1 MDSNGHNGIKGLR
14 VLLSGPAA
22 DGVATMLAH
31 QPAISLVRPTG
42 LAETQASADVAL
54 HVLES
59 SSVHGELPHARELR
73 VPLILAAYGEPN
85 GIVETGLAVGA
96 ADVLVLP
103 QPAETLVFALRK
115 AAAAAVS
122 ANGYRGKVV
131 TVFSPKGGSGKT
143 VLATNLAAAT
153 ARSGVETLLI
163 DLDLQF
169 GDSALTL
176 AVSPRATIADLA
188 ASAGDI
194 DLEKLKA
201 FVSTDSRTGL
211 SLLPSPKRPEEADLV
226 GAPQLA
232 AMLEAARGGFGAVVI
247 DTGPLFDAPMLA
259 ALDHSEQLLL
269 VCNPEVTSL
278 KNVRIGLE
286 TIDRL
291 GFPRERVSLVANRI
305 GAAGAVARDDIE
317 DALDTKIAF
326 ELPDDPEVPAAIN
339 RALPVV
345 LANEGASFS
354 QAAGRLADT
363 VFAGARAEDDAPA
376 APLRAEGTSM
386 SASTSTAASP
396 RNDASVLAER
406 LQVDRAQARAR
417 ARDPHAEL
425 KTRIHRA
432 CIAKL
437 GAAFLNLEGADE
449 LERRV
454 QEIVSEE
461 LKGEEVPLSPSER
474 ALLERQIGDDILG
487 YGPLEPFLRDPSVT
501 EIMVNGYDQLY
512 IERGG
517 VIQETDASF
526 LDDAHVLRII
536 DRIVSQ
542 VGRRIDESSPMVDA
556 RLPDGSRVNA
566 IIPPLALRGPSLTIR
581 KFAQDALTLE
591 SLVELGTMTPQT
603 ADFLAQCVRGKLNI
617 LISGGTGTGKTTLL
631 NAVSQ
636 FVPAGERIVTVE
648 DAAELRLQ
656 QRHVV
661 PLESRP
667 PNVEGE
673 GEVRIRDL
681 VRNALRMRPDRIIV
695 GEVRGAEALDM
706 LQAMNTGHDGSLTT
720 IHANSARDALHRLEM
735 LVLMAGVEL
744 PVKAI
749 REQIAGGFDLLVHI
763 ARLVDGSR
771 RVTQIT
777 EIAGME
783 GDVVTLQD
791 LFVARRPAKRGPAA
805 NRVCSGR
812 SRPPGCGPEFLAQ
825 VDGERRRAAASIWLG
840 HA

>member
-42 LAETQASADVAL
+42 LAETQTSADVAL

-59 SSVHGELPHARELR
+59 SSAHGELPHARELR

-115 AAAAAVS
+115 AAAAAAS
-122 ANGYRGKVV
+122 ANGDRGKVV

-153 ARSGVETLLI
+153 ARSGVDTLLI

-232 AMLEAARGGFGAVVI
+232 AILEAARSGFGAVVI

-259 ALDHSEQLLL
+259 ALDHTEQLLL

-345 LANEGASFS
+345 LADEGTSFS

-363 VFAGARAEDDAPA
+363 VFAGARAKDDAPRRRFG
-376 APLRAEGTSM
+376 LR
-386 SASTSTAASP
+386 
-396 RNDASVLAER
+396 
-406 LQVDRAQARAR
+406 
-417 ARDPHAEL
+417 
-425 KTRIHRA
+425 
-432 CIAKL
+432 
-437 GAAFLNLEGADE
+437 
-449 LERRV
+449 
-454 QEIVSEE
+454 
-461 LKGEEVPLSPSER
+461 
-474 ALLERQIGDDILG
+474 
-487 YGPLEPFLRDPSVT
+487 
-501 EIMVNGYDQLY
+501 
-512 IERGG
+512 
-517 VIQETDASF
+517 
-526 LDDAHVLRII
+526 
-536 DRIVSQ
+536 
-542 VGRRIDESSPMVDA
+542 GRR
-556 RLPDGSRVNA
+556 
-566 IIPPLALRGPSLTIR
+566 
-581 KFAQDALTLE
+581 
-591 SLVELGTMTPQT
+591 
-603 ADFLAQCVRGKLNI
+603 
-617 LISGGTGTGKTTLL
+617 
-631 NAVSQ
+631 
-636 FVPAGERIVTVE
+636 
-648 DAAELRLQ
+648 
-656 QRHVV
+656 
-661 PLESRP
+661 
-667 PNVEGE
+667 
-673 GEVRIRDL
+673 
-681 VRNALRMRPDRIIV
+681 
-695 GEVRGAEALDM
+695 
-706 LQAMNTGHDGSLTT
+706 
-720 IHANSARDALHRLEM
+720 
-735 LVLMAGVEL
+735 
-744 PVKAI
+744 
-749 REQIAGGFDLLVHI
+749 
-763 ARLVDGSR
+763 
-771 RVTQIT
+771 
-777 EIAGME
+777 
-783 GDVVTLQD
+783 
-791 LFVARRPAKRGPAA
+791 
-805 NRVCSGR
+805 
-812 SRPPGCGPEFLAQ
+812 
-825 VDGERRRAAASIWLG
+825 
-840 HA
+840 

>member
-14 VLLSGPAA
+14 VRLSGPAA

-42 LAETQASADVAL
+42 LAETQTSADVAL

-59 SSVHGELPHARELR
+59 SAVHGELPHARELR

-115 AAAAAVS
+115 AAAAAAS
-122 ANGYRGKVV
+122 ANGDRGKVV

-194 DLEKLKA
+194 DVEKLKA

-232 AMLEAARGGFGAVVI
+232 AILEAARSGFGAVVI

-345 LANEGASFS
+345 LADEGTSFS

-363 VFAGARAEDDAPA
+363 VFAGARAKDDAPRRRFG
-376 APLRAEGTSM
+376 LR
-386 SASTSTAASP
+386 
-396 RNDASVLAER
+396 
-406 LQVDRAQARAR
+406 
-417 ARDPHAEL
+417 
-425 KTRIHRA
+425 
-432 CIAKL
+432 
-437 GAAFLNLEGADE
+437 
-449 LERRV
+449 
-454 QEIVSEE
+454 
-461 LKGEEVPLSPSER
+461 
-474 ALLERQIGDDILG
+474 
-487 YGPLEPFLRDPSVT
+487 
-501 EIMVNGYDQLY
+501 
-512 IERGG
+512 
-517 VIQETDASF
+517 
-526 LDDAHVLRII
+526 
-536 DRIVSQ
+536 
-542 VGRRIDESSPMVDA
+542 GRR
-556 RLPDGSRVNA
+556 
-566 IIPPLALRGPSLTIR
+566 
-581 KFAQDALTLE
+581 
-591 SLVELGTMTPQT
+591 
-603 ADFLAQCVRGKLNI
+603 
-617 LISGGTGTGKTTLL
+617 
-631 NAVSQ
+631 
-636 FVPAGERIVTVE
+636 
-648 DAAELRLQ
+648 
-656 QRHVV
+656 
-661 PLESRP
+661 
-667 PNVEGE
+667 
-673 GEVRIRDL
+673 
-681 VRNALRMRPDRIIV
+681 
-695 GEVRGAEALDM
+695 
-706 LQAMNTGHDGSLTT
+706 
-720 IHANSARDALHRLEM
+720 
-735 LVLMAGVEL
+735 
-744 PVKAI
+744 
-749 REQIAGGFDLLVHI
+749 
-763 ARLVDGSR
+763 
-771 RVTQIT
+771 
-777 EIAGME
+777 
-783 GDVVTLQD
+783 
-791 LFVARRPAKRGPAA
+791 
-805 NRVCSGR
+805 
-812 SRPPGCGPEFLAQ
+812 
-825 VDGERRRAAASIWLG
+825 
-840 HA
+840 

>member
-1 MDSNGHNGIKGLR
+1 MDSNGHNGIRGLR

-42 LAETQASADVAL
+42 LAETQTSADVAL

-115 AAAAAVS
+115 AAAAAAS
-122 ANGYRGKVV
+122 ANGDRGKVV

-153 ARSGVETLLI
+153 ARSGVDTLLI

-232 AMLEAARGGFGAVVI
+232 AILEAARSGFGAVVI

-259 ALDHSEQLLL
+259 ALDHTEQLLL

-345 LANEGASFS
+345 LADEGTSFS

-363 VFAGARAEDDAPA
+363 VFAGARAKDDAPRRRFG
-376 APLRAEGTSM
+376 LR
-386 SASTSTAASP
+386 
-396 RNDASVLAER
+396 
-406 LQVDRAQARAR
+406 
-417 ARDPHAEL
+417 
-425 KTRIHRA
+425 
-432 CIAKL
+432 
-437 GAAFLNLEGADE
+437 
-449 LERRV
+449 
-454 QEIVSEE
+454 
-461 LKGEEVPLSPSER
+461 
-474 ALLERQIGDDILG
+474 
-487 YGPLEPFLRDPSVT
+487 
-501 EIMVNGYDQLY
+501 
-512 IERGG
+512 
-517 VIQETDASF
+517 
-526 LDDAHVLRII
+526 
-536 DRIVSQ
+536 
-542 VGRRIDESSPMVDA
+542 GRR
-556 RLPDGSRVNA
+556 
-566 IIPPLALRGPSLTIR
+566 
-581 KFAQDALTLE
+581 
-591 SLVELGTMTPQT
+591 
-603 ADFLAQCVRGKLNI
+603 
-617 LISGGTGTGKTTLL
+617 
-631 NAVSQ
+631 
-636 FVPAGERIVTVE
+636 
-648 DAAELRLQ
+648 
-656 QRHVV
+656 
-661 PLESRP
+661 
-667 PNVEGE
+667 
-673 GEVRIRDL
+673 
-681 VRNALRMRPDRIIV
+681 
-695 GEVRGAEALDM
+695 
-706 LQAMNTGHDGSLTT
+706 
-720 IHANSARDALHRLEM
+720 
-735 LVLMAGVEL
+735 
-744 PVKAI
+744 
-749 REQIAGGFDLLVHI
+749 
-763 ARLVDGSR
+763 
-771 RVTQIT
+771 
-777 EIAGME
+777 
-783 GDVVTLQD
+783 
-791 LFVARRPAKRGPAA
+791 
-805 NRVCSGR
+805 
-812 SRPPGCGPEFLAQ
+812 
-825 VDGERRRAAASIWLG
+825 
-840 HA
+840 

>member
-42 LAETQASADVAL
+42 LAETQTSADVAL

-59 SSVHGELPHARELR
+59 SSAHGELPHARELG

-115 AAAAAVS
+115 AAAAAAS
-122 ANGYRGKVV
+122 ANGDRGKVV

-153 ARSGVETLLI
+153 ARSGVDTLLI

-232 AMLEAARGGFGAVVI
+232 AILEAARSGFGAVVI

-259 ALDHSEQLLL
+259 ALDHTEQLLL

-345 LANEGASFS
+345 LADEGTSFS

-363 VFAGARAEDDAPA
+363 VFAGARAKDDAPRRRFG
-376 APLRAEGTSM
+376 LR
-386 SASTSTAASP
+386 
-396 RNDASVLAER
+396 
-406 LQVDRAQARAR
+406 
-417 ARDPHAEL
+417 
-425 KTRIHRA
+425 
-432 CIAKL
+432 
-437 GAAFLNLEGADE
+437 
-449 LERRV
+449 
-454 QEIVSEE
+454 
-461 LKGEEVPLSPSER
+461 
-474 ALLERQIGDDILG
+474 
-487 YGPLEPFLRDPSVT
+487 
-501 EIMVNGYDQLY
+501 
-512 IERGG
+512 
-517 VIQETDASF
+517 
-526 LDDAHVLRII
+526 
-536 DRIVSQ
+536 
-542 VGRRIDESSPMVDA
+542 GRR
-556 RLPDGSRVNA
+556 
-566 IIPPLALRGPSLTIR
+566 
-581 KFAQDALTLE
+581 
-591 SLVELGTMTPQT
+591 
-603 ADFLAQCVRGKLNI
+603 
-617 LISGGTGTGKTTLL
+617 
-631 NAVSQ
+631 
-636 FVPAGERIVTVE
+636 
-648 DAAELRLQ
+648 
-656 QRHVV
+656 
-661 PLESRP
+661 
-667 PNVEGE
+667 
-673 GEVRIRDL
+673 
-681 VRNALRMRPDRIIV
+681 
-695 GEVRGAEALDM
+695 
-706 LQAMNTGHDGSLTT
+706 
-720 IHANSARDALHRLEM
+720 
-735 LVLMAGVEL
+735 
-744 PVKAI
+744 
-749 REQIAGGFDLLVHI
+749 
-763 ARLVDGSR
+763 
-771 RVTQIT
+771 
-777 EIAGME
+777 
-783 GDVVTLQD
+783 
-791 LFVARRPAKRGPAA
+791 
-805 NRVCSGR
+805 
-812 SRPPGCGPEFLAQ
+812 
-825 VDGERRRAAASIWLG
+825 
-840 HA
+840 

>member
-22 DGVATMLAH
+22 DGVATMLQH

-42 LAETQASADVAL
+42 LAETQTSADVAL

-115 AAAAAVS
+115 AAAAAAS
-122 ANGYRGKVV
+122 ANGDRGKVV

-153 ARSGVETLLI
+153 ARSGVDTLLI

-188 ASAGDI
+188 ASAGDV
-194 DLEKLKA
+194 DVEKLKA

-232 AMLEAARGGFGAVVI
+232 AILEAARSGFGAVVI

-269 VCNPEVTSL
+269 ICNPEVTSL

-345 LANEGASFS
+345 LADEGTSFS

-363 VFAGARAEDDAPA
+363 VFAGAKAKDDAPRRRFG
-376 APLRAEGTSM
+376 LR
-386 SASTSTAASP
+386 
-396 RNDASVLAER
+396 
-406 LQVDRAQARAR
+406 
-417 ARDPHAEL
+417 
-425 KTRIHRA
+425 
-432 CIAKL
+432 
-437 GAAFLNLEGADE
+437 
-449 LERRV
+449 
-454 QEIVSEE
+454 
-461 LKGEEVPLSPSER
+461 
-474 ALLERQIGDDILG
+474 
-487 YGPLEPFLRDPSVT
+487 
-501 EIMVNGYDQLY
+501 
-512 IERGG
+512 
-517 VIQETDASF
+517 
-526 LDDAHVLRII
+526 
-536 DRIVSQ
+536 
-542 VGRRIDESSPMVDA
+542 GRR
-556 RLPDGSRVNA
+556 
-566 IIPPLALRGPSLTIR
+566 
-581 KFAQDALTLE
+581 
-591 SLVELGTMTPQT
+591 
-603 ADFLAQCVRGKLNI
+603 
-617 LISGGTGTGKTTLL
+617 
-631 NAVSQ
+631 
-636 FVPAGERIVTVE
+636 
-648 DAAELRLQ
+648 
-656 QRHVV
+656 
-661 PLESRP
+661 
-667 PNVEGE
+667 
-673 GEVRIRDL
+673 
-681 VRNALRMRPDRIIV
+681 
-695 GEVRGAEALDM
+695 
-706 LQAMNTGHDGSLTT
+706 
-720 IHANSARDALHRLEM
+720 
-735 LVLMAGVEL
+735 
-744 PVKAI
+744 
-749 REQIAGGFDLLVHI
+749 
-763 ARLVDGSR
+763 
-771 RVTQIT
+771 
-777 EIAGME
+777 
-783 GDVVTLQD
+783 
-791 LFVARRPAKRGPAA
+791 
-805 NRVCSGR
+805 
-812 SRPPGCGPEFLAQ
+812 
-825 VDGERRRAAASIWLG
+825 
-840 HA
+840 

>member
-1 MDSNGHNGIKGLR
+1 MDSNGHNGIRGLR

-42 LAETQASADVAL
+42 LAETQTSADVAL

-115 AAAAAVS
+115 AAAAAAS
-122 ANGYRGKVV
+122 ASGDRGKVV

-211 SLLPSPKRPEEADLV
+211 SLLPAPKRPEEADLV

-232 AMLEAARGGFGAVVI
+232 AILEAARSGFGAVVI

-259 ALDHSEQLLL
+259 ALDHTEQLLL

-345 LANEGASFS
+345 LADEGTSFS

-363 VFAGARAEDDAPA
+363 VFAGARAKDDVPRRRFG
-376 APLRAEGTSM
+376 LR
-386 SASTSTAASP
+386 
-396 RNDASVLAER
+396 
-406 LQVDRAQARAR
+406 
-417 ARDPHAEL
+417 
-425 KTRIHRA
+425 
-432 CIAKL
+432 
-437 GAAFLNLEGADE
+437 
-449 LERRV
+449 
-454 QEIVSEE
+454 
-461 LKGEEVPLSPSER
+461 
-474 ALLERQIGDDILG
+474 
-487 YGPLEPFLRDPSVT
+487 
-501 EIMVNGYDQLY
+501 
-512 IERGG
+512 
-517 VIQETDASF
+517 
-526 LDDAHVLRII
+526 
-536 DRIVSQ
+536 
-542 VGRRIDESSPMVDA
+542 GRR
-556 RLPDGSRVNA
+556 
-566 IIPPLALRGPSLTIR
+566 
-581 KFAQDALTLE
+581 
-591 SLVELGTMTPQT
+591 
-603 ADFLAQCVRGKLNI
+603 
-617 LISGGTGTGKTTLL
+617 
-631 NAVSQ
+631 
-636 FVPAGERIVTVE
+636 
-648 DAAELRLQ
+648 
-656 QRHVV
+656 
-661 PLESRP
+661 
-667 PNVEGE
+667 
-673 GEVRIRDL
+673 
-681 VRNALRMRPDRIIV
+681 
-695 GEVRGAEALDM
+695 
-706 LQAMNTGHDGSLTT
+706 
-720 IHANSARDALHRLEM
+720 
-735 LVLMAGVEL
+735 
-744 PVKAI
+744 
-749 REQIAGGFDLLVHI
+749 
-763 ARLVDGSR
+763 
-771 RVTQIT
+771 
-777 EIAGME
+777 
-783 GDVVTLQD
+783 
-791 LFVARRPAKRGPAA
+791 
-805 NRVCSGR
+805 
-812 SRPPGCGPEFLAQ
+812 
-825 VDGERRRAAASIWLG
+825 
-840 HA
+840 